1 MPHAPVTF
9 EQLRPI
15 GHIIKTFGY
24 EGDYIMY
31 SNYGEAIEDLDFVF
45 VEIDGLPVPFKL
57 SGTTFHKGEMWR
69 SRLIPVIDDQDLT
82 GHTIYATSQDLIDSL
97 HHDATD
103 PDSKEF
109 FIEDLI
115 GFDIIDTESD
125 KVLGRIIGIEDS
137 TANNLFI
144 VSRAEDNDSKMYIPI
159 ADEFIEYIDEGSI
172 GVTLPKGLLEL

>member
-1 MPHAPVTF
+1 MPHTPVTF

-24 EGDYIMY
+24 EGDYIIY

-45 VEIDGLPVPFKL
+45 VEIDGLPVPF
-57 SGTTFHKGEMWR
+57 
-69 SRLIPVIDDQDLT
+69 IPVIDDQDLT

-144 VSRAEDNDSKMYIPI
+144 VSRAEDNDNKLYIPI